1 MNNSAIR
8 VLDILELFA
17 DSHEPLTVSDITKKL
32 GYPKTS
38 VFDIVT
44 ILADRGFIMRTSDR
58 AKTYVIGPMAYF
70 VGMSY
75 LANTD
80 LRKIAEPI
88 LSAVRDELGETCYLA
103 VEDNGW
109 VIYLDKLESSQ
120 PIRSICP
127 IGAKRAM
134 YITGLG
140 KAMLAAMP
148 EERVK
153 EIAARG
159 LEPHTPTTITTVDA
173 LLDELAR
180 IRAQGFAHDMGED
193 NQHVR
198 CTAAVIRD
206 ASGKVA
212 GAISVAMLDVNF
224 TDETRERS
232 EKLIPESALKI
243 SRLLGFCGNK
253 LYE

>member
-1 MNNSAIR
+1 MNNSAMR

-17 DSHEPLTVSDITKKL
+17 DSDEPLTVSDITKKL

-38 VFDIVT
+38 VFDIVS

-75 LANTD
+75 LAGTD
-80 LRKIAEPI
+80 LRKVAAPI
-88 LSAVRDELGETCYLA
+88 LSDIRDELGETCYLA

-120 PIRSICP
+120 PIRSTCP

-148 EERVK
+148 EERVL
-153 EIAARG
+153 EIASRG
-159 LEPHTPTTITTVDA
+159 LEPHTGATITTPEA
-173 LLDELAR
+173 LLAELAE
-180 IRAQGFAHDMGED
+180 IRSRGCAYDMGED
-193 NQHVR
+193 NDHVR

-224 TDETRERS
+224 TDEVKAHSTV
-232 EKLIPESALKI
+232 LIPEAALKI
-243 SRLLGFCGNK
+243 SRLLGYRGTK